1 VSSRESTVLIAD
13 LPDHSGIE
21 ARDPGQAANLVS
33 RFHQIVGECVYPF
46 GGTISDTIGSIV
58 IAELE
63 DTVEALE
70 AFENLGRRIEA
81 ESLSTPAIGIRAVLN
96 HGEVHDRDFS
106 LAGRAVQNGLGILDS
121 LQKNQ
126 MLVSEEVLRIAGR
139 APGSAGFLELGGTQF
154 FALPTAPAEGVAEEP
169 LEPSRVA
176 TSSGADPKGPA
187 SRSSPVSLRKIL
199 LIAAAAV
206 VALVLV
212 GAGIWLGVRK
222 GEQDALVAASGET
235 VSSEARD
242 ERIAVAVGSIAIE
255 PGITVPDDLLDSAV
269 LLLEAILDSAPSVRV
284 MPGAANRIGAGL
296 TRLDREREGEDATV
310 PGEDQARVVPWVESS
325 GRRLQGQPSRMG
337 QDVWD
342 IVEPAVSFA
351 GEQLRFPVERLLPK
365 TEEARQAFSAAV
377 RAEGPASLQ
386 RAERLAVAL
395 ERDSE
400 FLPGWWWIHRAELE
414 GPEAAELQFRA
425 LRSLSRLLP
434 EDVDLAR
441 ALGRGE
447 LERGSLA
454 EALSAFARVRSREAD
469 DGESTG
475 IFGLAALAAHRQEL
489 FSSFV
494 EEGHSPRLH
503 SGDFA
508 VSEGRIDEG
517 VREYYVTQPDEPENH
532 YLSFKIGRIAV
543 LRRSPQIAALE
554 LEKLEAAG
562 AEPMASLMRA
572 YVAADRGERSTAE
585 RELGPVIESP
595 RWEDSVWFH
604 AAEIYALLRDERRAL
619 SALERSVERGEPM
632 MQAIPRNPL
641 FRYLFNEPRFREAVR
656 RLLERQREI
665 AETLRHVT

>member
-13 LPDHSGIE
+13 LPDHPSLE
-21 ARDPGQAANLVS
+21 ARDSGQAANLVS
-33 RFHQIVGECVYPF
+33 RFHQIVSECVYPF

-58 IAELE
+58 IAELA
-63 DTVEALE
+63 DAAEALE

-81 ESLSTPAIGIRAVLN
+81 ESLSTPALGIRAVLN

-121 LQKNQ
+121 LQKDQ

-139 APGSAGFLELGGTQF
+139 VPGSAGFLELGGTPF
-154 FALPTAPAEGVAEEP
+154 FALPIAPAEGGTGEP
-169 LEPSRVA
+169 LERSRAA
-176 TSSGADPKGPA
+176 TSSGADPEGPVLR
-187 SRSSPVSLRKIL
+187 RSSGSLRKTL
-199 LIAAAAV
+199 LIAAV
-206 VALVLV
+206 VVLALALA
-212 GAGIWLGVRK
+212 GAGIWFGVRK
-222 GEQDALVAASGET
+222 GDRDALVAAAAET
-235 VSSEARD
+235 AETRD
-242 ERIAVAVGSIAIE
+242 DTITVAVGAIATE

-269 LLLEAILDSAPSVRV
+269 SLLEAILDSAPSVRV
-284 MPGAANRIGAGL
+284 TAGAANRIGADL
-296 TRLDREREGEDATV
+296 TGLDREREGEDMTV
-310 PGEDQARVVPWVESS
+310 PIDDETRVIPWVESS
-325 GRRLQGQPSRMG
+325 GRRHQGQPSRMSR
-337 QDVWD
+337 DVWE
-342 IVEPAVSFA
+342 IVEPVVSFG
-351 GEQLRFPVERLLPK
+351 GEQLRFPVEKLIPA
-365 TEEARQAFSAAV
+365 TEEARQAFLAAV
-377 RAEGPASLQ
+377 REDGPASLQ
-386 RAERLAVAL
+386 RAEQLAAAL
-395 ERDSE
+395 EKDAE
-400 FLPGWWWIHRAELE
+400 FLPGWWWIHRAGLQ
-414 GPEAAELQFRA
+414 GPRAGELQLRA
-425 LRSLSRLLP
+425 LGNLSRLLP
-434 EDVDLAR
+434 EDVNLAR
-441 ALGRGE
+441 ALGRRE

-454 EALSAFARVRSREAD
+454 EALSAFARVRSGEAD

-503 SGDFA
+503 SADFA

-517 VREYYVTQPDEPENH
+517 VREYYATQPDQPENH
-532 YLSFKIGRIAV
+532 FLSFKIGRIAV

-572 YVAADRGERSTAE
+572 YVAADRRDRATAE

-641 FRYLFNEPRFREAVR
+641 FRYLFNDPRFREIVR
-656 RLLERQREI
+656 RLLDRQREI
-665 AETLRHVT
+665 AETLRHAT